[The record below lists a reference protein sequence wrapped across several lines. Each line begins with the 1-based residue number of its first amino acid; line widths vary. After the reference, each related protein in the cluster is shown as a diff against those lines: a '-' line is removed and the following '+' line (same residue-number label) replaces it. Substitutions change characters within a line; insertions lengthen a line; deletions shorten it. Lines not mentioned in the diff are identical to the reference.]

1 MGANSKAIVP
11 ITLEYN
17 KTLNDFER
25 DTKKKINELNKE
37 FDKLEKAI
45 DAAMPEKGFLGDFSE
60 ARGEL
65 KQLRIELDQLKDSFD
80 LSSINDQITELYAKI
95 DARFKPLK
103 KEVQD
108 QLGDLLD
115 GIGADTELG
124 KLLKSVQDELGKSAT
139 AVEEFDKLKQ
149 KVDEVATSAETT
161 KRTANRLRAE
171 WKELDISKIAQL
183 EAVMGNVDAKTERLA
198 RSLKEVQERLEAIA
212 SQHID
217 QIITDANAEDAKKSG
232 KSSGKK
238 VVTGATVEIDGEIF
252 DKLKTESS
260 GAASAVSE
268 LKAAASEA
276 SGAVK
281 ELAANVG
288 RVPVGQVSAGGSVS
302 LSEDSVRQLLGVIAQ
317 PQQVVVMANPQSI
330 QKVKADIDEA
340 IPEKKTV
347 EIDTSELQATK
358 EKAEELKR
366 TIMSLKSSDAMSDAG
381 SQKTIKALEADIT
394 AVLRRISETLLNPSE
409 ENIAKAS
416 SSVNDLE
423 KKTIATI
430 DSISNHVESM
440 RELTESKMLS
450 GNDSSELANYNAE
463 LMDAKTKFGS
473 LRGEISSLF
482 TDINSALINMKV
494 TAEQV
499 VHEIVPLQTLDRNKT
514 NKSVN
519 EYAKIERANTGR
531 FTKNNFDKLFNQKI
545 VTSTSKKL
553 SGSLTEMLRIA
564 DNLSSNENKDPFGIT
579 SMMSALDS
587 QIETILKDIGYI
599 KFDAITDGSK
609 ESSQRIEQLRQVFQ
623 TFASTANEALTS
635 VGNSLDK
642 EASNVFGTLL
652 KNNSGTNALSEK
664 NPLFEL
670 YNYYNKIKKSLSG
683 SGADQLKQF
692 YNIIQSLN
700 TNNSDLTHSEI
711 ITLQQQLNLLSAD
724 SKSSL
729 DSFVK
734 LKDSFDDATS
744 GAGAFAQ
751 KLSTIISFLS
761 IIDGKTLA
769 ELNDGANKSVFSA
782 KNSSLKVAN
791 FDANNGGSK
800 TLAESVFGDFDKA
813 KDDAKASL
821 NEISKNIQSI
831 FDAGFM
837 DQGLYN
843 SLMDQIIRFT
853 RGLETYKTDVL
864 NSKTYEIES
873 KTTAVKNATSE
884 FLKSINNQLTQV
896 QKSIDVAAKAT
907 EQKFYADGKLPDNE
921 RQYKDLNIAYN
932 TTSKKNGKSF
942 AQRITQLWK
951 EAFSKRGKL
960 TTDYASTDSNGNDR
974 ARGVTRRATINGY
987 SSKGKKVSVYADV
1000 VSGELEQLNAYKIVE
1015 AQTALD
1021 NANVSA
1027 SNLDTSLNKVNVA
1040 LNGIDPDKVAQV
1052 AQAAQE
1058 TSQSANKAASEV
1070 KEMSSAVTSTPQEV
1084 KYELTPQTNLNQ
1096 EVEADVQTVETQK
1109 IPYVF
1114 VQSTGAGATGGVDL
1128 SSESGNFAALAT
1140 AIRTDVIGAISEKN
1154 RELETEKGLV
1164 KTVTDDEIKNF
1175 EALGQKIQAIVDPL
1189 SKLLD
1194 ALGDKKITVPDL
1206 AKILGNSKDIS
1217 PEMYETLGKGIG
1229 EIKEALKNFDPDS
1242 FERFIIDISALKLGK
1257 GTLTNI
1263 ENLGGSL
1270 KKLRDEFKAID
1281 DTGSIGDLKFFQDI
1295 DLLLSRSKDL
1305 QNLATI
1311 LKNVNSSAINT
1322 LKKSDQR
1329 TANEEVTVAYKK
1341 QIAAIKEYLKVYK
1354 QYKYGLVSEDDL
1366 TAAKNKKSA
1375 AKGGV
1380 TRALNKYGSDV
1391 TKDFSALRVQ
1401 IDGLENS
1408 ILSIDAEYTSTMQHI
1423 SDATGSIA
1431 KDTADWGHAMSLLN
1445 DSDMFKDAIHNGQIY
1460 YDLLENIDKITR
1472 TARLD
1477 PTTGDTLV
1485 SYLMEDSSGNKLT
1498 LDANGNLLIEK
1509 ANILD
1514 NTAAIN
1520 QLTKAKEKLAVVEKK
1535 VTSNP
1540 DDVSTKYVSLYNQLN
1555 QQLTEIVAKYGE
1567 WSSFKPKTQEEALG
1581 FQLMANAISETVGEL
1596 NLLTKAEQGTSEIK
1610 RIKLLEQIATW
1621 MDKNTKAAKTFAKE
1635 LAEIQADIN
1644 TQGADLDYNK
1654 TLNKFLSIKTAAAA
1668 GGNLGKTFWESFAN
1682 RANYTLESALT
1693 QYLSLQD
1700 VVRYAQQAVSV
1711 INELDYALLDLK
1723 KTTAMS
1729 DAELEEFYY
1738 TSSDLAGQLG
1748 VTTQEIIELSS
1759 AWSRLGLE
1767 FY

>member
-45 DAAMPEKGFLGDFSE
+45 DAAMPEKGFFGDFSE
-60 ARGEL
+60 AKGEL
-65 KQLRIELDQLKDSFD
+65 KQLRTELDQLKDSFD

-103 KEVQD
+103 KEVQN

-124 KLLKSVQDELGKSAT
+124 KLLKSVQGELGKSAT

-171 WKELDISKIAQL
+171 WKELDISKITQL
-183 EAVMGNVDAKTERLA
+183 EAVMGNVDAKTESLA

-217 QIITDANAEDAKKSG
+217 QIVSDANTEDTKKSG

-238 VVTGATVEIDGEIF
+238 VVSGTTLEIDGEIF

-268 LKAAASEA
+268 LKTAANEA

-288 RVPVGQVSAGGSVS
+288 KVPAGQVSTGGSVS

-330 QKVKADIDEA
+330 QKVKADVDEA

-347 EIDTSELQATK
+347 EVDVKQESIKLDTDNFNSIAGWVYTYCEAIFHELMHATIDVETEDFIKACVNDVEANLSKLKTAIDGDNINDEIFGDSLKKYIYNVTGA
-358 EKAEELKR
+358 AEEL
-366 TIMSLKSSDAMSDAG
+366 TITYDKIKDKTRDSFGVSVRSLREKSHDLFDEFKSLQQSVDVSVSIDNTSLQQTKTNIETVAPDTKVVKVVPEVDQSATQKVESEFVKLKSIAPKYA
-381 SQKTIKALEADIT
+381 IT
-394 AVLRRISETLLNPSE
+394 EKNVKRIL
-409 ENIAKAS
+409 
-416 SSVNDLE
+416 
-423 KKTIATI
+423 
-430 DSISNHVESM
+430 
-440 RELTESKMLS
+440 
-450 GNDSSELANYNAE
+450 SSE
-463 LMDAKTKFGS
+463 S
-473 LRGEISSLF
+473 
-482 TDINSALINMKV
+482 INNVSNTMRKSI
-494 TAEQV
+494 TS
-499 VHEIVPLQTLDRNKT
+499 ILDSVRND
-514 NKSVN
+514 
-519 EYAKIERANTGR
+519 G
-531 FTKNNFDKLFNQKI
+531 D
-545 VTSTSKKL
+545 
-553 SGSLTEMLRIA
+553 
-564 DNLSSNENKDPFGIT
+564 DPFGIK
-579 SMMSALDS
+579 SIFGGLDK
-587 QIETILKDIGYI
+587 QIDPIKTAIGSI
-599 KFDAITDGSK
+599 SFESLMDGSS
-609 ESSQRIEQLRQVFQ
+609 ESAESIEKLRVL
-623 TFASTANEALTS
+623 FAQFANSANESISEIDTALS
-635 VGNSLDK
+635 K
-642 EASNVFGTLL
+642 EAVEAFGKKLFANGKL
-652 KNNSGTNALSEK
+652 ENS
-664 NPLFEL
+664 PMRDL
-670 YNYYNKIKKSLSG
+670 YEYYNEVKNGLSG
-683 SGADQLKQF
+683 SGINK
-692 YNIIQSLN
+692 
-700 TNNSDLTHSEI
+700 
-711 ITLQQQLNLLSAD
+711 LQQ
-724 SKSSL
+724 
-729 DSFVK
+729 FVK
-734 LKDSFDDATS
+734 LVDSLKADSRGGRTDDQVTKIKKQLDALGVDKLVSLKEYLDKSTS
-744 GAGAFAQ
+744 SANTFVD
-751 KLSTIISFLS
+751 KLSSILGLLDAVEGKNLS
-761 IIDGKTLA
+761 NLPNNT
-769 ELNDGANKSVFSA
+769 
-782 KNSSLKVAN
+782 NSSSKKKTNSLIKNGN
-791 FDANNGGSK
+791 FDANYSVGE
-800 TLAESVFGDFDKA
+800 TLADNVFSGFTKA
-813 KDDAKASL
+813 KDKAVQDISDL
-821 NEISKNIQSI
+821 RKAIETLFDKGYVSNE
-831 FDAGFM
+831 
-837 DQGLYN
+837 LYN
-843 SLMDQIIRFT
+843 SLEQQISGFT
-853 RGLETYKTDVL
+853 GSLESYESTAMSGSVENIQKATKEVKDAAFSF
-864 NSKTYEIES
+864 SKTILKQLQEIQTS
-873 KTTAVKNATSE
+873 INASASDVKN
-884 FLKSINNQLTQV
+884 QLFG
-896 QKSIDVAAKAT
+896 D
-907 EQKFYADGKLPDNE
+907 D
-921 RQYKDLNIAYN
+921 KDLPKEKQAYRNTRIAYN
-932 TTSKKNGKSF
+932 TATDKGASF
-942 AQRITQLWK
+942 AQRIVELFQKAIKKNGL
-951 EAFSKRGKL
+951 
-960 TTDYASTDSNGNDR
+960 STDWDESKKEVTKEVGKRDEPKSGKGTIKY
-974 ARGVTRRATINGY
+974 ATVDGV
-987 SSKGKKVSVYADV
+987 SKDGKRVSVNADV
-1000 VSGELEQLNAYKIVE
+1000 LNAELSSLNLDNIIE
-1015 AQTALD
+1015 AQTLLN
-1021 NANVSA
+1021 NATNNAKNLRTDVLAVNSA
-1027 SNLDTSLNKVNVA
+1027 LNKMPA
-1040 LNGIDPDKVAQV
+1040 GKVQ
-1052 AQAAQE
+1052 QAANAMQQAESFADE
-1058 TSQSANKAASEV
+1058 TAEKIKSIGTGAN
-1070 KEMSSAVTSTPQEV
+1070 TPEV

-1096 EVEADVQTVETQK
+1096 EVEADIQTVETQK

-1128 SSESGNFAALAT
+1128 SSESSDFAALAT
-1140 AIRTDVIGAISEKN
+1140 AINTNVIGAIKN
-1154 RELETEKGLV
+1154 KNKALEDEKGLV
-1164 KTVTDDEIKNF
+1164 KTVTDAEVQNF
-1175 EALGQKIQAIVDPL
+1175 QALGGQIQDIVDPL

-1194 ALGDKKITVPDL
+1194 ALNDKKITVPDL
-1206 AKILGNSKDIS
+1206 AKILGDSKNVS
-1217 PEMYETLGKGIG
+1217 PKMYETLGEGI
-1229 EIKEALKNFDPDS
+1229 EKIKRALMDFDPDS
-1242 FERFIIDISALKLGK
+1242 FERFIVDISALKLGK

-1354 QYKYGLVSEDDL
+1354 QYKYGLASEDDL

-1408 ILSIDAEYTSTMQHI
+1408 ISSIDAEYTATMQHI
-1423 SDATGSIA
+1423 SDATGNIA
-1431 KDTADWGHAMSLLN
+1431 KDTADWEHAMSLLN
-1445 DSDMFKDAIHNGQIY
+1445 DSDMFKDAIHNGRIY
-1460 YDLLENIDKITR
+1460 YDLLENIERITR

-1477 PTTGDTLV
+1477 PTTGDMLV

-1498 LDANGNLLIEK
+1498 LGANGNLLIEK

-1535 VTSNP
+1535 VISNP

-1711 INELDYALLDLK
+1711 INDLDYALLDLK

-1759 AWSRLGLE
+1759 AWSRLG
-1767 FY
+1767 

>member
-45 DAAMPEKGFLGDFSE
+45 DAAMPEKGFFGDFSE
-60 ARGEL
+60 AKGEL
-65 KQLRIELDQLKDSFD
+65 KQLRTELDQLKDSFD

-124 KLLKSVQDELGKSAT
+124 KLLKSVQGELGKSAT

-171 WKELDISKIAQL
+171 WKELDISKITQL
-183 EAVMGNVDAKTERLA
+183 EAVMGNVDAKTESLA

-217 QIITDANAEDAKKSG
+217 QIVSDANTEDTKKSG

-238 VVTGATVEIDGEIF
+238 VVTGATLEIDGEIF

-268 LKAAASEA
+268 LKTAANEA

-288 RVPVGQVSAGGSVS
+288 KVPAGQVSTGGSVS

-330 QKVKADIDEA
+330 QKVKADVDEA

-347 EIDTSELQATK
+347 EVDVKQESIKLDTDNFNSIAGWVYTYCEAIFHELMHATIDVETEDFIKACVNDVEANLSKLKTAIDGDNINDEIFGDSLKKYIYNVTGA
-358 EKAEELKR
+358 AEEL
-366 TIMSLKSSDAMSDAG
+366 TITYDKIKDKTRDSFGVSVRSLREKSHDLFDEFKSLQQSVDVSVSIDNTSLQQTKTNIETVAPDTKVVKVVPEVDQSATQKVESEFVKLKSIAPKYA
-381 SQKTIKALEADIT
+381 IT
-394 AVLRRISETLLNPSE
+394 EKNVKRIL
-409 ENIAKAS
+409 
-416 SSVNDLE
+416 
-423 KKTIATI
+423 
-430 DSISNHVESM
+430 
-440 RELTESKMLS
+440 
-450 GNDSSELANYNAE
+450 SSE
-463 LMDAKTKFGS
+463 S
-473 LRGEISSLF
+473 
-482 TDINSALINMKV
+482 INNVSNTMRKSI
-494 TAEQV
+494 TS
-499 VHEIVPLQTLDRNKT
+499 ILDSVRND
-514 NKSVN
+514 
-519 EYAKIERANTGR
+519 G
-531 FTKNNFDKLFNQKI
+531 D
-545 VTSTSKKL
+545 
-553 SGSLTEMLRIA
+553 
-564 DNLSSNENKDPFGIT
+564 DPFGIK
-579 SMMSALDS
+579 SIFGGLDK
-587 QIETILKDIGYI
+587 QIDPIKTAIGSI
-599 KFDAITDGSK
+599 SFESLMDGSS
-609 ESSQRIEQLRQVFQ
+609 ESAESIEKLRVL
-623 TFASTANEALTS
+623 FAQFANSANESISEIDTALS
-635 VGNSLDK
+635 K
-642 EASNVFGTLL
+642 EAVEAFGKKLFANGKL
-652 KNNSGTNALSEK
+652 ENS
-664 NPLFEL
+664 PMHDL
-670 YNYYNKIKKSLSG
+670 YEYYNEVKDGLSG
-683 SGADQLKQF
+683 SGINK
-692 YNIIQSLN
+692 
-700 TNNSDLTHSEI
+700 
-711 ITLQQQLNLLSAD
+711 LQQ
-724 SKSSL
+724 
-729 DSFVK
+729 FVK
-734 LKDSFDDATS
+734 LVDSLKADPKGGRTEDQVTKIKTQLDALGVDKLITLKEYLDKSTS
-744 GAGAFAQ
+744 SANTFVN
-751 KLSTIISFLS
+751 KLSTILGLLDAVEGKNLS
-761 IIDGKTLA
+761 NLPNNSKSSSKKKTNPLIK
-769 ELNDGANKSVFSA
+769 NKS
-782 KNSSLKVAN
+782 
-791 FDANNGGSK
+791 FDANYGGEE
-800 TLAESVFGDFDKA
+800 TLADNIFGGFTKA
-813 KDDAKASL
+813 KDKAIQDISDLQKAIKTLFDKGYVSNELYDSLEKQISGFTGSLESYESAAMSGSVEDIQRATKEVKDAA
-821 NEISKNIQSI
+821 
-831 FDAGFM
+831 FGF
-837 DQGLYN
+837 
-843 SLMDQIIRFT
+843 
-853 RGLETYKTDVL
+853 
-864 NSKTYEIES
+864 SKTILKQLQEIQVS
-873 KTTAVKNATSE
+873 INTSASDVKN
-884 FLKSINNQLTQV
+884 QLFG
-896 QKSIDVAAKAT
+896 D
-907 EQKFYADGKLPDNE
+907 D
-921 RQYKDLNIAYN
+921 KDLPKEKQAYRNTRIAYN
-932 TTSKKNGKSF
+932 TATDKETSFVQRLVELLQKAINKKNGLSTNWDEPEKEVTKIPVIRDIPKSGKGTKKY
-942 AQRITQLWK
+942 ATVDGL
-951 EAFSKRGKL
+951 SKDGK
-960 TTDYASTDSNGNDR
+960 R
-974 ARGVTRRATINGY
+974 
-987 SSKGKKVSVYADV
+987 VSVNAD
-1000 VSGELEQLNAYKIVE
+1000 LLNAELTSLHIDDLVE
-1015 AQTALD
+1015 AQTLLN
-1021 NANVSA
+1021 NAENNARNLKADVSVLN
-1027 SNLDTSLNKVNVA
+1027 SELNKMPA
-1040 LNGIDPDKVAQV
+1040 GKVQ
-1052 AQAAQE
+1052 QAANAMQQAESFADE
-1058 TSQSANKAASEV
+1058 TAEKIKSIGTGAN
-1070 KEMSSAVTSTPQEV
+1070 TPEV

-1128 SSESGNFAALAT
+1128 SSESSDFAALAT
-1140 AIRTDVIGAISEKN
+1140 AINTNVIGAIKN
-1154 RELETEKGLV
+1154 KNKALEDEKGLV
-1164 KTVTDDEIKNF
+1164 KTVTDAEVQNF
-1175 EALGQKIQAIVDPL
+1175 QALGGQIQDIVDPL

-1194 ALGDKKITVPDL
+1194 ALNDKKITVPDL
-1206 AKILGNSKDIS
+1206 AKILGDSKNVS
-1217 PEMYETLGKGIG
+1217 PKMYETLGEGI
-1229 EIKEALKNFDPDS
+1229 EKIKKALTDFDPDS
-1242 FERFIIDISALKLGK
+1242 FERFIVDISALKLGK

-1354 QYKYGLVSEDDL
+1354 QYKYGLASEDDL

-1408 ILSIDAEYTSTMQHI
+1408 ISSIDAEYTSTMQHI

-1445 DSDMFKDAIHNGQIY
+1445 DSDMFKDAIHNGQVY

-1498 LDANGNLLIEK
+1498 LGANGNLLIEK